1 MTGEIKKMLRKKN
14 VLMRKGKT
22 EEAGAMA
29 TKIGNLIAKQNS
41 KALLKLKSGDTKS
54 LWSQVNKIICKNV
67 PSRGD
72 QNNSALTAKELN
84 DHYAI
89 ISTDEHYCAPR
100 LKEVLKPNE
109 VMEVSEYKVF
119 RILDT
124 LKNTSSGPDEI
135 PFWFFR
141 LACSVVPTQWKRA
154 IITPIGKITNPSKPL
169 DYRPISVT
177 SILSRELERHVV
189 STYIYPALLDPPP
202 DLDFTNQYA
211 FRPSG
216 SCTAALI
223 AILDDISDLL
233 KTSDYVILIAL
244 DFSRAFDSIKHQTLF
259 EKYSKLKIQSQVY
272 NWLVSFFQDREHSTK
287 FGGVVSESRDINSSV
302 VQGSDIGPASY
313 VVAAA
318 DLKSKSEIIKM
329 HKFAD
334 DTSLI
339 TAGENYGQLK
349 DELDNVEAW
358 AKVNNLQLNKAK
370 SYEIIFSKRRCKP
383 KNPPPE
389 PSLGIKRVN
398 SLKLLGITLQCNL
411 SMEEHVNNVLTGCA
425 SNLYALNMLRA
436 HGLQGV
442 ELAEIYRAKILSK
455 IMYGSPAWWGYC
467 SADTCN
473 RIDSFLKKGK
483 KFGFY
488 GNDADLFEPL
498 CRAADDKLFDK
509 ILKNPDHILHRF
521 LPETKTTKYCLRPRK
536 HGFILPTKDDRNFF
550 NRILFK
556 DIF

>member
-1 MTGEIKKMLRKKN
+1 
-14 VLMRKGKT
+14 
-22 EEAGAMA
+22 
-29 TKIGNLIAKQNS
+29 
-41 KALLKLKSGDTKS
+41 
-54 LWSQVNKIICKNV
+54 
-67 PSRGD
+67 
-72 QNNSALTAKELN
+72 
-84 DHYAI
+84 
-89 ISTDEHYCAPR
+89 
-100 LKEVLKPNE
+100 
-109 VMEVSEYKVF
+109 MEVSEYKVF

-141 LACSVVPTQWKRA
+141 LAAPFLARPLAHIYSLSLSCSVVPTQWKRA

-244 DFSRAFDSIKHQTLF
+244 DFSRAFDSIKHQTLL

>member
-1 MTGEIKKMLRKKN
+1 
-14 VLMRKGKT
+14 
-22 EEAGAMA
+22 
-29 TKIGNLIAKQNS
+29 
-41 KALLKLKSGDTKS
+41 
-54 LWSQVNKIICKNV
+54 
-67 PSRGD
+67 
-72 QNNSALTAKELN
+72 
-84 DHYAI
+84 
-89 ISTDEHYCAPR
+89 
-100 LKEVLKPNE
+100 
-109 VMEVSEYKVF
+109 
-119 RILDT
+119 
-124 LKNTSSGPDEI
+124 
-135 PFWFFR
+135 
-141 LACSVVPTQWKRA
+141 
-154 IITPIGKITNPSKPL
+154 
-169 DYRPISVT
+169 
-177 SILSRELERHVV
+177 
-189 STYIYPALLDPPP
+189 
-202 DLDFTNQYA
+202 
-211 FRPSG
+211 
-216 SCTAALI
+216 
-223 AILDDISDLL
+223 
-233 KTSDYVILIAL
+233 
-244 DFSRAFDSIKHQTLF
+244 
-259 EKYSKLKIQSQVY
+259 
-272 NWLVSFFQDREHSTK
+272 
-287 FGGVVSESRDINSSV
+287 
-302 VQGSDIGPASY
+302 
-313 VVAAA
+313 
-318 DLKSKSEIIKM
+318 M